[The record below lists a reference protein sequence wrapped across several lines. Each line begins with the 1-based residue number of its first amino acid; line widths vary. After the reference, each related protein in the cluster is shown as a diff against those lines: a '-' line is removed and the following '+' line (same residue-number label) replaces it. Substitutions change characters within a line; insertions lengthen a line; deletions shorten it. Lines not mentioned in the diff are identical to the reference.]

1 MAQIDVQK
9 KKANPLPWVIIILL
23 VLAVAGYL
31 VCRNM
36 HHPAP
41 ANTTT
46 TDTTTTRT
54 DTMQR

>member
-31 VCRNM
+31 VWRNM
-36 HHPAP
+36 QQPAP